1 MINAWRGEKQSTY
14 LNDIYTS
21 QHLPN
26 LIILAPNSKSATPEY

>member
-1 MINAWRGEKQSTY
+1 MLNAFRAEKHSAY